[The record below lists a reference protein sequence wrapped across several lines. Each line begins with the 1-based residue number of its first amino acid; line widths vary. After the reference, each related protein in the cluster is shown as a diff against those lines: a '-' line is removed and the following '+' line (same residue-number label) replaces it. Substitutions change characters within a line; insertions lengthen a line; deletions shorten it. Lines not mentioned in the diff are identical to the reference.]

1 MNAIDV
7 QGLRKVYR
15 GDIKAIDNLS
25 FTVPDGS
32 VFGFLGPNG
41 AGKSTAIKI
50 LVTLIEPTAGTARIF
65 DVDVARHPKEIRRM
79 IGYVPQELSADASL
93 TGYEN
98 LLLAAKLYDIPHR
111 EQDQRITKILEMMG
125 LTSRADNLIETYSG
139 GMVRRLEIGQA
150 MLHNPRLLFLDEPTI
165 GLDPSGRSL
174 VWRHIRKLNHDEGM
188 TIFLT
193 THYMEEAEELCTQ
206 IGIIDRGTLSAV
218 GSPAQ
223 LKEKVGVGTIH
234 IELRTPPAA
243 PTLQDT
249 LAEQVPQ
256 AAISFPE
263 PNVVEIKIADPA
275 QHITRILNI
284 LNEQHLGVHDLELRG
299 PTLEDVFLRFT
310 GSHFEQAG
318 GKEWKSIK
326 QRRRS
331 VRRST

>member
-1 MNAIDV
+1 MNAIEV
-7 QGLRKVYR
+7 QGLQKVYR
-15 GDIKAIDNLS
+15 GKIKAIDNLS
-25 FTVPDGS
+25 FSVPEGS

-50 LVTLIEPTAGTARIF
+50 LVTLIGQTTGTARIF

-79 IGYVPQELSADASL
+79 IGYVPQELSADAAL

-98 LLLAAKLYDIPHR
+98 LLLSAKLYDIPKKVR
-111 EQDQRITKILEMMG
+111 DQRIAEILDMME
-125 LTSRADNLIETYSG
+125 LTSRADSLIDTYSG

-150 MLHNPRLLFLDEPTI
+150 MLHHPRLLFLDEPTI
-165 GLDPSGRSL
+165 GLDPAGRAL
-174 VWRHIRKLNHDEGM
+174 VWRQIRKLNHDEGM

-193 THYMEEAEELCTQ
+193 THYMEEAEVLCTK

-218 GSPAQ
+218 GSPTE

-234 IELRTPPAA
+234 IIFSTIPAA
-243 PTLQDT
+243 ETITSELTKQLP
-249 LAEQVPQ
+249 E
-256 AAISFPE
+256 AIVSFPE
-263 PNVVEIKIADPA
+263 PDILEIKIADPA
-275 QHITRILNI
+275 EHITTILTLLKAMNLTI
-284 LNEQHLGVHDLELRG
+284 KDMELRG

-310 GSHFEQAG
+310 GSRLEQAG
-318 GKEWKSIK
+318 GKEWKAIK